1 MRYTGAVKRLS
12 FFVCV
17 TMSIGV
23 ESVADTCNAADHEG
37 KGCSTSSSSSSSS
50 SNSVGR
56 LIKLRQGGCF
66 NSEYGNA
73 NRVNLGSSLD
83 AVACAD
89 KVITA
94 NQECKCTPYF
104 EFDSKTGF
112 CGCGGVGGNECKGN
126 GHSNGRTA
134 AVYQFTGPSRSCT
147 TVHSTSSQQRQPAA
161 AVHVP
166 GARLMR
172 FSSNGMLYASTRK
185 GSDETF
191 EHAASAVLRWAAA
204 KGDAVKIKLQRK
216 LAHIA
221 VTYIMTTTGEK
232 RDDGMFLDL
241 ASTPEFDAVTA
252 IARVLPKRI
261 TDYIDDK
268 RTYGRVAKQAGVEG
282 TESAVPR
289 TFESTADA
297 LKVQTHLYR
306 YSLLYSFYR
315 GGGEG
320 GAHD

>member
-297 LKVQTHLYR
+297 LKVQTHLSR
-306 YSLLYSFYR
+306 YHSMVLSV
-315 GGGEG
+315 
-320 GAHD
+320 